1 MIQEK
6 RDEPKRQIE
15 VIEYI
20 MKNDNYNDYGKVCT
34 IQSYLLGWLTADQIF
49 DPWGIKG
56 TN

>member
-20 MKNDNYNDYGKVCT
+20 MKNDNYNDYGKVST

-56 TN
+56 TK